1 MTPQSGRIGSFCRI
15 YSVLLYAY
23 PRDFR
28 LQYGAAMQQVFRDRC
43 RDLART
49 AGPWPCFASPSIW
62 QPTGSPPRSVNRAA
76 AFWSAGRKQTPRG
89 FVTEWAVTLG
99 IYLFVTTTLV
109 QAYVIPTGSMEGTL
123 RVGDHML
130 VDRVTFAEPGSL
142 GARILPYREL
152 KHGDIVAFLYPE
164 DIRQTYVK
172 RVIGLPGDRIRLD
185 KQQVIRNGRRLI
197 EPYTQHIATYP
208 DPYRDNFPLS
218 PEAYTTPRGRD
229 MFEHHVL
236 NGEVIVPPDMLFVL
250 GDNRE
255 NSADSRYWGFV
266 PRSYVVGKP
275 LFVYWSY
282 DAPTADLTGVDSGP
296 RARRGPAFLHQDPL
310 GTDPLSPTFAGGAG
324 SRRRPMKAVG
334 LAVFGWLVP
343 GGAYLLMRRYLQF
356 AVFAVLVSA
365 TFAAGLALHG
375 GYAVAAARRTPGP
388 GHLHGIG
395 LQSRG
400 LGQTARR
407 RPVSARPA
415 LRRLLMGSWMDAC
428 TSMEPRC
435 WSWRA
440 FSTCW
445 RYPMRSNCERRNTNA
460 APGVHSAG
468 GRTALR
474 RHGFARE
481 AIPAGT
487 PVRRDVRIPLLCGRH
502 GGRQLGHVPDPRL
515 KTPPHNA

>member
-1 MTPQSGRIGSFCRI
+1 MTPQSGQFGSLCRI

-49 AGPWPCFASPSIW
+49 ASSMAKLRFAIHLTTDW
-62 QPTGSPPRSVNRAA
+62 LATTVREQAA
-76 AFWSAGRKQTPRG
+76 AFWSAGRRQIPRG

-130 VDRVTFAEPGSL
+130 VDRVAFAEPGPL
-142 GARILPYREL
+142 GAHVLPYRKL
-152 KHGDIVAFLYPE
+152 AHGDIVAFLYPE

-185 KQQVIRNGRRLI
+185 RQQVIRNGCRLT

-218 PEAYTTPRGRD
+218 PEAGTTPRGRD

-236 NGEVIVPPDMLFVL
+236 NGEVIVPPHMLFVL

-282 DAPTADLTGVDSGP
+282 DASTSDLKEWTLAHVLDVAQHFFTKTRWERTLFVP
-296 RARRGPAFLHQDPL
+296 RSQAAQE
-310 GTDPLSPTFAGGAG
+310 AGGA
-324 SRRRPMKAVG
+324 R
-334 LAVFGWLVP
+334 
-343 GGAYLLMRRYLQF
+343 
-356 AVFAVLVSA
+356 
-365 TFAAGLALHG
+365 
-375 GYAVAAARRTPGP
+375 
-388 GHLHGIG
+388 
-395 LQSRG
+395 
-400 LGQTARR
+400 
-407 RPVSARPA
+407 
-415 LRRLLMGSWMDAC
+415 
-428 TSMEPRC
+428 
-435 WSWRA
+435 
-440 FSTCW
+440 
-445 RYPMRSNCERRNTNA
+445 
-460 APGVHSAG
+460 
-468 GRTALR
+468 
-474 RHGFARE
+474 
-481 AIPAGT
+481 
-487 PVRRDVRIPLLCGRH
+487 
-502 GGRQLGHVPDPRL
+502 
-515 KTPPHNA
+515 